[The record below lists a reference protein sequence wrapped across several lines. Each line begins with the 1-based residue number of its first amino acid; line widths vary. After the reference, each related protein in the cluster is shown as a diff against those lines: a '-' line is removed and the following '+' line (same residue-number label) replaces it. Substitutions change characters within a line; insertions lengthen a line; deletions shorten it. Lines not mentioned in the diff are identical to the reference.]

1 MARTLD
7 QITQY
12 KIRGP
17 RKMRDRSFYT
27 RFFEGFFSENG
38 FSSLIFI
45 ENSVGLTL
53 ENRLLAGVIIFT
65 LLFMYFL
72 VFLGGGAKKDLMP
85 KRRKCGVKNSI
96 KKPDSDTPQY
106 QKQKVREI

>member
-1 MARTLD
+1 
-7 QITQY
+7 
-12 KIRGP
+12 
-17 RKMRDRSFYT
+17 MRDRSFYT
-27 RFFEGFFSENG
+27 RFFEGLFSENG

-72 VFLGGGAKKDLMP
+72 VFLGGGAKKRSHAKKAKMWCEKLDQKAQFRYTSISKTKSP
-85 KRRKCGVKNSI
+85 RKFENLSFF
-96 KKPDSDTPQY
+96 
-106 QKQKVREI
+106 QKFRF